1 MELLNEIYN
10 KDIIGEDTVTSISYN
25 LRKAARAIVTSK
37 NNQIAL
43 LYVSKHKYHKLP
55 GGGLENSENIKE
67 ALVREIIE
75 EVGVNVLIG
84 DEIGAIIEYRDEFK
98 QLQISYCFF
107 SEVIGEIN
115 TPSFTESELENG
127 FQLKWVTLD
136 EAITLLSSDE
146 PDDYMGKFIKKRDL
160 TFLNKA
166 KRIIT

>member
-10 KDIIGEDTVTSISYN
+10 EDITGEQTAISIAYN
-25 LRKAARAIVTSK
+25 LRKASRSIVSNK

-43 LYVSKHKYHKLP
+43 LYVSKHQYHKLP
-55 GGGLENSENIKE
+55 GGGVENSENIKE
-67 ALVREIIE
+67 ALKREVLE

-84 DEIGAIIEYRDEFK
+84 DDIGAIIEYRDEFR

-107 SEVIGEIN
+107 SEVVGEIA
-115 TPSFTESELENG
+115 TPSFTESELSNG

-136 EAITLLSSDE
+136 DAIALLSSDD
-146 PDDYMGKFIKKRDL
+146 PDDYVGKFIKRRDL

-166 KRIIT
+166 KEMI

>member
-67 ALVREIIE
+67 ALKREVME

>member
-10 KDIIGEDTVTSISYN
+10 EDVTGEQTEVSIAYN
-25 LRKAARAIVTSK
+25 LRKASRSIVFNK

-43 LYVSKHKYHKLP
+43 LYVSKHRYHKLP
-55 GGGLENSENIKE
+55 GGGVENTETIKE
-67 ALVREIIE
+67 TLKREVQE

-84 DEIGAIIEYRDEFK
+84 DDIGAIIEYRDEFK

-107 SEVIGEIN
+107 SKVIGEIN
-115 TPSFTESELENG
+115 TPSFTESELANG

-146 PDDYMGKFIKKRDL
+146 PDDYVGKFIKRRDL
-160 TFLNKA
+160 TFLNRA
-166 KRIIT
+166 KEII